1 SLPFSFG
8 CFSTIRALVWRV
20 INWNFLR
27 FFLFSQ
33 AVDTCGE
40 DGTHLGEAFL
50 GGHVV
55 GVGQIKWVVHGDS
68 IRSGAV
74 VRKIL
79 TLDIYWRSEQ
89 RVSRRMNFL
98 LVFPG
103 MIIYHPVNV
112 PLSRSSNKEVELSG
126 NPKFGQRIREL
137 REAKKRVDPS
147 YSLRRFAATVGISP
161 TFLSKVEVGEFDPP
175 AADKIKR
182 MAELLDQNPD
192 ALLALAGR
200 MDPELSE
207 IIKDRP
213 VAMADFLRT
222 VREHNLSQSDIE
234 RFTRQIKEERA

>member
-1 SLPFSFG
+1 
-8 CFSTIRALVWRV
+8 
-20 INWNFLR
+20 
-27 FFLFSQ
+27 
-33 AVDTCGE
+33 
-40 DGTHLGEAFL
+40 
-50 GGHVV
+50 
-55 GVGQIKWVVHGDS
+55 
-68 IRSGAV
+68 
-74 VRKIL
+74 
-79 TLDIYWRSEQ
+79 
-89 RVSRRMNFL
+89 M
-98 LVFPG
+98 
-103 MIIYHPVNV
+103 
-112 PLSRSSNKEVELSG
+112 SG